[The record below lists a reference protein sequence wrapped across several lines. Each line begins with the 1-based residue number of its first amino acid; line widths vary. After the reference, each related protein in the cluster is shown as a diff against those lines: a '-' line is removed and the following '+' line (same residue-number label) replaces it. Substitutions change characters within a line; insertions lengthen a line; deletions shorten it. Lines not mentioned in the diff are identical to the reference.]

1 MLGELEEMIMLP
13 RLTLQNRIWLWAAF
27 ATLVGAT
34 ADSLRGLDAHTRDIR
49 GIVQVIRELADQTN
63 LLALNAA
70 IEAARAGEQ
79 GRGFAV
85 VADEVRKLAERT
97 TASSDH
103 ITALV
108 ENVAHAAQKAVEI
121 MEQTVAGVQ
130 AGAARS
136 AQAAQAMHD
145 IGRAQA
151 DVVAAVEAIAHAL
164 MLQLAAT
171 RTIDT
176 QLDAMRTHSTRL
188 AQSSQHTTATAA
200 ALANAAAAL
209 KRSIDRFHLT

>member
-1 MLGELEEMIMLP
+1 MGLLTETSPALQAAADDNARVITTLVREIHDVGALVGQLQHTLGE
-13 RLTLQNRIWLWAAF
+13 
-27 ATLVGAT
+27 
-34 ADSLRGLDAHTRDIR
+34 
-49 GIVQVIRELADQTN
+49 
-63 LLALNAA
+63 
-70 IEAARAGEQ
+70 
-79 GRGFAV
+79 
-85 VADEVRKLAERT
+85 
-97 TASSDH
+97 
-103 ITALV
+103 
-108 ENVAHAAQKAVEI
+108 
-121 MEQTVAGVQ
+121 VAGVQ

-176 QLDAMRTHSTRL
+176 QLDALRTHPTRL